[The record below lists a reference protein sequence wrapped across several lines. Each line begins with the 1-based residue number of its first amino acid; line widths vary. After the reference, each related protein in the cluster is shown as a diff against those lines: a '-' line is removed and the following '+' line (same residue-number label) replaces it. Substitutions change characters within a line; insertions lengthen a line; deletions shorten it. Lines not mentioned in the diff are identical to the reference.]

1 MRTVLNS
8 SFVVLVAAYFYKG
21 VEVEMA
27 LKTMLGS
34 IGIEWMM

>member
-1 MRTVLNS
+1 MGTVLS
-8 SFVVLVAAYFYKG
+8 SNFEVLVAAYFYKE
-21 VEVEMA
+21 VEVKMA

>member
-8 SFVVLVAAYFYKG
+8 KTVVLVAAYFYKE
-21 VEVEMA
+21 VEVKMA

-34 IGIEWMM
+34 IEIEWMM